1 MKKQRLTLVLVTLAL
16 GLFISTL
23 AFAGGATKTVE
34 QVHKEKTALEG
45 QQVTITGNVV
55 KVNNGIMRRN
65 FVHVQDGT
73 GGKDTNNLI
82 ITSAQTA
89 KVGNNITA
97 TGIVVLGTDFGM
109 GYMYP
114 LLVEKSSIT
123 INK

>member
-1 MKKQRLTLVLVTLAL
+1 MKQQRLILALVTLVLS
-16 GLFISTL
+16 LFISAL
-23 AFAGGATKTVE
+23 AFAGGTSMTVE
-34 QVHKEKTALEG
+34 QVYQQMTKLEG
-45 QQVTITGNVV
+45 QQVTITGKVV

-109 GYMYP
+109 GYKYP

-123 INK
+123 VNK